1 MKIGIDIDGVLT
13 DIEKWQLDVG
23 SKFYL
28 KYNKNIVNPN
38 GYDSDE
44 VFNATKEM
52 DSEFWNSCL
61 YDYAKNE
68 PARKFANEVIDKLR
82 DKDYKIYIITAR
94 DLTNRNDE
102 LGREMREIVKEWL
115 KNNKINYDKII
126 FSPEDKF
133 EICKENNIGI
143 MIEDKVEN
151 INNISKI
158 IPVICFN
165 AGYNKMCSG
174 KNIFRAY
181 TWYDVYYQITNI
193 IDNEETISD

>member
-1 MKIGIDIDGVLT
+1 MRIGIDIDGVLT
-13 DIEKWQLDVG
+13 DFEKWQLDVG
-23 SKFYL
+23 SKFFL
-28 KYNKNIVNPN
+28 KYNKNIVVPG
-38 GYDSDE
+38 GYDSDV
-44 VFNATKEM
+44 VFNVTKEM
-52 DSEFWNSCL
+52 DSEFWNEYL
-61 YDYAKNE
+61 YDYAQNE
-68 PARKFANEVIDKLR
+68 PARKFSNEVIDKLR
-82 DKDYKIYIITAR
+82 KKGYEIYIITAR
-94 DLTNRNDE
+94 YLTDKNNDL
-102 LGREMREIVKEWL
+102 GKEMRKIVKDWL

-126 FSPEDKF
+126 FSPEDKL
-133 EICKENNIGI
+133 EICKENNIDI

-193 IDNEETISD
+193 INNEKTISD

>member
-1 MKIGIDIDGVLT
+1 MRIGIDIDGVLT
-13 DIEKWQLDVG
+13 DFEKWQLDVG
-23 SKFYL
+23 SKFFL
-28 KYNKNIVNPN
+28 KYNKNIVVPG
-38 GYDSDE
+38 GYDSDV
-44 VFNATKEM
+44 VFNVTKKM
-52 DSEFWNSCL
+52 DSEFWNEYL
-61 YDYAKNE
+61 YDYAQNE
-68 PARKFANEVIDKLR
+68 PARKFSNEVIDKLR
-82 DKDYKIYIITAR
+82 KKGYEIYIITAR
-94 DLTNRNDE
+94 YLTDKNNDL
-102 LGREMREIVKEWL
+102 GKEMRKIVKDWL

-126 FSPEDKF
+126 FSPEDKL
-133 EICKENNIGI
+133 EICKENNIDI

-193 IDNEETISD
+193 INNEKTISD

>member
-1 MKIGIDIDGVLT
+1 MRIGIDIDGVLT
-13 DIEKWQLDVG
+13 DFEKWQLDVG
-23 SKFYL
+23 SKFFL
-28 KYNKNIVNPN
+28 KYNKNIVVPD
-38 GYDSDE
+38 GYDSDV
-44 VFNATKEM
+44 VFNVTKEM
-52 DSEFWNSCL
+52 DSEFWNEYL
-61 YDYAKNE
+61 YDYAQNE
-68 PARKFANEVIDKLR
+68 PARKFSNEVIDKFR
-82 DKDYKIYIITAR
+82 RKDYEIYIITAR
-94 DLTNRNDE
+94 YLTDKNNDL
-102 LGREMREIVKEWL
+102 GKEMRKIVKDWL

-126 FSPEDKF
+126 FSPEDKL
-133 EICKENNIGI
+133 EICKENNIDI

-193 IDNEETISD
+193 INNEKTISD

>member
-13 DIEKWQLDVG
+13 DFEKWQLDVG
-23 SKFYL
+23 SKFFL
-28 KYNKNIVNPN
+28 KYNKNVVVPD
-38 GYDSDE
+38 GYDSGV

-52 DSEFWNSCL
+52 DSEFWSNYL
-61 YDYAKNE
+61 YDYAQNE
-68 PARKFANEVIDKLR
+68 PARKFSSEVIDKLR
-82 DKDYKIYIITAR
+82 NKGYEIYIITAR
-94 DLTNRNDE
+94 YLTDKNDDLGN
-102 LGREMREIVKEWL
+102 EMRKIVKEWL
-115 KNNKINYDKII
+115 KSNKINYDKII
-126 FSPEDKF
+126 FSPEDKL
-133 EICKENNIGI
+133 EICKENSIGI

-181 TWYDVYYQITNI
+181 SWYDVYYQITNI
-193 IDNEETISD
+193 IDNEKTISD